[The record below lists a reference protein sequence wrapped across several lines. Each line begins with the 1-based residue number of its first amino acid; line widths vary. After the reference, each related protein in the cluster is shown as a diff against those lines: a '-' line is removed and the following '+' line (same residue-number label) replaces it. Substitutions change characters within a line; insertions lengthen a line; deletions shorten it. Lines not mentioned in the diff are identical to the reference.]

1 MKPMKKCSTH
11 AAETPILLDGDDLAP
26 VNGGAVLAP
35 GQEPRRRPEPCTP
48 EGQAIFRN
56 VVMA

>member
-11 AAETPILLDGDDLAP
+11 AAETPILLDGSDLAP
-26 VNGGAVLAP
+26 VNGGMVLAP
-35 GQEPRRRPEPCTP
+35 GQEPLRLPKAGSPLL
-48 EGQAIFRN
+48 AN

>member
-26 VNGGAVLAP
+26 VTGGMVLAP
-35 GQEPRRRPEPCTP
+35 GQEPIRRPKGSNPDSP
-48 EGQAIFRN
+48 LLAN